1 MQNRN
6 EFYKGWQI
14 MIIEVGNID
23 SPTKIMMAVKGLN
36 QIDFDGSVID
46 ENQAIKYA
54 QNRIDQVEK
63 TNTIKL

>member
-1 MQNRN
+1 
-6 EFYKGWQI
+6 